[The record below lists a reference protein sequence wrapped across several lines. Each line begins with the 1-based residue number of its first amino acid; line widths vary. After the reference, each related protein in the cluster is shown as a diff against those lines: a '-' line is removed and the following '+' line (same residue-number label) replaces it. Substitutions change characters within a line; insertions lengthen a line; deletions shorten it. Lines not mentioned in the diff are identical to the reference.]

1 MTQKAQGW
9 FIAGTDTGVGKT
21 RIACTLIQTLAH
33 AGRTVVGM
41 KPVASGCSL
50 GPDGLRN
57 ADAQALLA
65 CGNVQADYHD
75 INPYALATATA
86 PHLAARAAGVAL
98 SMDQIIACY
107 QRLAAQADYVVV
119 EGVGGWRVP
128 LGPHVGMDDVARVL
142 GLPVILVVGIRL
154 GAINHALLSME
165 SIQRARVSVCGW
177 IANHLDPDPVLADYP
192 RALQALLDAPL
203 LGEIAYSPG
212 TEARMPADWAMR
224 LLG

>member
-21 RIACTLIQTLAH
+21 RVACALIQALVQ

-65 CGNVQADYHD
+65 CGNVPADYHD

-86 PHLAARAAGVAL
+86 PHLAARATGVVL
-98 SMDQIIACY
+98 SVDRIMACY
-107 QRLAAQADYVVV
+107 QRLATQADYVVV

-128 LGPHVGMDDVARVL
+128 LGPHAGMDDVARAL

-165 SIQRARVSVCGW
+165 SIQRAQVSVGGW
-177 IANHLDPDPVLADYP
+177 IANYLDPNPVLADYP
-192 RALQALLDAPL
+192 WALQALLDAPL
-203 LGEIAYSPG
+203 LGEIAYNPV
-212 TEARMPADWAMR
+212 TKMDTPAHWAVR

>member
-1 MTQKAQGW
+1 MMRKVHGW

-21 RIACTLIQTLAH
+21 RVACTLIQALVR
-33 AGRTVVGM
+33 AGHRVVGM

-50 GPDGLRN
+50 GPNGLRN

-65 CGNVQADYHD
+65 CGNVQAEYHD
-75 INPYALATATA
+75 INPYALAIATA
-86 PHLAARAAGVAL
+86 PHLAARAAGVTL
-98 SMDQIIACY
+98 SIDEMHACY
-107 QRLAAQADYVVV
+107 QRLATQADYVVV
-119 EGVGGWRVP
+119 EGIGGWRVP
-128 LGPHVGMDDVARVL
+128 LGPHAGMDDVARVL

-165 SIQRARVSVCGW
+165 SMQRAQVPVCGW

-212 TEARMPADWAMR
+212 TEARMPADWAVR
-224 LLG
+224 LVG

>member
-1 MTQKAQGW
+1 MTRKAQGW

-21 RIACTLIQTLAH
+21 RVACTLIQTLVH

-41 KPVASGCSL
+41 KPVASGCSW
-50 GPDGLRN
+50 GRDGWRN

-65 CGNVQADYHD
+65 CGNVQADYND

-86 PHLAARAAGVAL
+86 PHLAAEAAGIIL
-98 SMDQIIACY
+98 SLDQITACY

-128 LGPHVGMDDVARVL
+128 LGSHAGMDDVARVL

-177 IANHLDPDPVLADYP
+177 IANWLDPDPILADDP

-203 LGEIAYSPG
+203 LGEIACTTG
-212 TEARMPADWAMR
+212 TEACLPADWARR
-224 LLG
+224 LVR